1 LAKVVIVDAGP
12 LIALAKVNRLD
23 VLQSLFSTI
32 WITTSV
38 KNECIAK
45 PGKDSEIII
54 SALSPEVNSL
64 EAGRSDKN
72 SSDKNSSGISKITW
86 IKEIEIQSNRQNYP
100 KSLGI
105 GEIDSLELAK
115 QLIEQNKECLIILD
129 DHLAR
134 KFAAKSK
141 IPFIGTVRL
150 LDIAEQQGIIKNA
163 ELIINKISSN
173 GYRISREILKL
184 IRSL

>member
-1 LAKVVIVDAGP
+1 MVKVVIADAGP
-12 LIALAKVNRLD
+12 LIALAKIDRLD
-23 VLQSLFSTI
+23 ILQSLFSTI

-45 PGKDSEIII
+45 PDKDSGLII
-54 SALSPEVNSL
+54 SALSSHINSPEVNSSEL
-64 EAGRSDKN
+64 KTIA
-72 SSDKNSSGISKITW
+72 W
-86 IKEIEIQSNRQNYP
+86 IQEKEIQTDRQYYP
-100 KSLGI
+100 KSLGM
-105 GEIDSLELAK
+105 GEIDSLEWAK
-115 QLIEQNKECLIILD
+115 RLIEQNKECLVILD

-134 KFAAKSK
+134 KFAVKSK
-141 IPFIGTVRL
+141 LPFIGIVRL

-173 GYRISREILKL
+173 GYRISKEILKL